1 MHKTLRFLLLA
12 GASLLLAGCST
23 TDQRVSALED
33 QMQDVRVL
41 DTRLTV
47 AEERLSKVESELG
60 GLRATPSQDKAE
72 AGKKGKA
79 REEKRAPVPAA
90 VRTPPEPA
98 MQASSRAPAK
108 ASSRAPAE
116 PVVTGTIPLPAQPAP
131 RLDYL
136 PAPAAGAAPPYAS
149 VYTDGRRVE
158 PRNAP
163 APAAPASPVV
173 SAPAPTLAPA
183 PAPAPAPVPANA
195 SPAAT
200 PAEAGKSPAPALVP
214 VGLGETAPAPGKA
227 APPKTAEPRPVA
239 EKSSAPEKTGTGEY
253 DAALA
258 LYNKGQYATAAEK
271 FSAFLR
277 NNPSGSLAPNAMYW
291 QGECLYS
298 QGKYDSSIIIF
309 KDLVG
314 KYPKH
319 PKAAAALLKAGF
331 AYAQIRDMENARFYW
346 QILIDDFPQS
356 EPAKL
361 ARKRLAQG

>member
-1 MHKTLRFLLLA
+1 MHKALRFLFLA
-12 GASLLLAGCST
+12 GASLFLAGCST
-23 TDQRVSALED
+23 TDQRVSALEE

-41 DTRLTV
+41 DTRLSV
-47 AEERLSKVESELG
+47 VEDRLSKVEGELG
-60 GLRATPSQDKAE
+60 GLRAAPSQDKAE
-72 AGKKGKA
+72 RGRKG
-79 REEKRAPVPAA
+79 RVQEEKRVPIPAA

-98 MQASSRAPAK
+98 RR

-116 PVVTGTIPLPAQPAP
+116 PVVTGTVPLPAQPAP

-136 PAPAAGAAPPYAS
+136 PAPASGAVPPYAS

-158 PRNAP
+158 PRP
-163 APAAPASPVV
+163 AAAPATPASPM
-173 SAPAPTLAPA
+173 APASAPTLAPA
-183 PAPAPAPVPANA
+183 PAPTPAPAP
-195 SPAAT
+195 
-200 PAEAGKSPAPALVP
+200 AETGKTPAPALVP
-214 VGLGETAPAPGKA
+214 VGLGDAPPAPAKA
-227 APPKTAEPRPVA
+227 APSKAAEPRPVA
-239 EKSSAPEKTGTGEY
+239 IEKSPAPKKNGTGEY

-258 LYNKGQYATAAEK
+258 LYNKGQYATAAER

-277 NNPSGSLAPNAMYW
+277 NNPSSSLAPNAMYW

-298 QGKYDSSIIIF
+298 QGKYDSAIIIF
-309 KDLVG
+309 KDLAG
-314 KYPKH
+314 KYAKH